1 MLSVNSGNWMNTVL
15 SGYSQMNQMKYL
27 TSISSNKSVGAV
39 GASRATSSSTLGTED
54 TKFLK
59 EYSEKLSK
67 LEAAADKVINGKADK
82 MAAASEDR
90 TVATVSGKLE
100 NKDDTY
106 ELLVTQTASGQVN
119 RSNGYASEGE
129 LPALGGSLKLQ
140 TAKGTY
146 NVSLSSAG
154 AKTNHEALEKFAEK
168 INSLNAGV
176 TASVTKKDGKSYLSI
191 EGEAGT
197 GSGGFTASGSAA
209 ESLGLDKVETEGRGA
224 VFTLTKNGE
233 ETETFTS
240 KTNTVEV
247 DGITVNFKG
256 TGSTKIKAGGSD
268 SSAALD
274 AMEDLVSAY
283 NDVISFL
290 EKNEGR
296 GVGVLKQLKRM
307 VTPPVSER
315 SLEMIGMSV
324 GSDGKLKINGD
335 KFMAKMDENASFVK
349 DLTKRIADNSKQ
361 DAQTGLNAPSASLV
375 GSSSG
380 STGSANKNMFSSV
393 AGGASFGNTDY
404 FKMMSTYSRIGVHNM
419 SNYYAVGM
427 MMNSFI

>member
-1 MLSVNSGNWMNTVL
+1 M
-15 SGYSQMNQMKYL
+15 
-27 TSISSNKSVGAV
+27 
-39 GASRATSSSTLGTED
+39 
-54 TKFLK
+54 
-59 EYSEKLSK
+59 
-67 LEAAADKVINGKADK
+67 
-82 MAAASEDR
+82 
-90 TVATVSGKLE
+90 
-100 NKDDTY
+100 
-106 ELLVTQTASGQVN
+106 
-119 RSNGYASEGE
+119 
-129 LPALGGSLKLQ
+129 
-140 TAKGTY
+140 
-146 NVSLSSAG
+146 
-154 AKTNHEALEKFAEK
+154 
-168 INSLNAGV
+168 
-176 TASVTKKDGKSYLSI
+176 
-191 EGEAGT
+191 
-197 GSGGFTASGSAA
+197 
-209 ESLGLDKVETEGRGA
+209 
-224 VFTLTKNGE
+224 FTLTKNGE

-380 STGSANKNMFSSV
+380 STGSANKNLFSSV